1 MTLSANAKS
10 AIADSLA
17 HLLADTYTLAF
28 KTHGYHWNV
37 VGPHFAQLHNLFGDQ
52 YAALYL
58 AADEIAE
65 RIRALGVKAPSS
77 HAAYAKLSAIKVED
91 DADMPAFKMVEMLR
105 DAHLESAKSAYKV
118 VEIAEAHNDVGSADL
133 ATARIQEHEKAA
145 WMLTS
150 LLG

>member
-1 MTLSANAKS
+1 MTSSTPRAAV
-10 AIADSLA
+10 ADSLA

-37 VGPHFAQLHNLFGDQ
+37 VGPHFTMLHEMFGSQ
-52 YAALYL
+52 YGALYD

-65 RIRALGVKAPSS
+65 RIRALGIKAPSS
-77 HAAYAKLSAIKVED
+77 HKAFADLTSITVDD
-91 DADMPAFKMVEMLR
+91 DAGMEEYKMVEQLR
-105 DAHLESAKSAYKV
+105 DAHLLAAKSAYAV
-118 VEIAEAHNDVGSADL
+118 ITTAEAHKDPGSADL
-133 ATARIQEHEKAA
+133 ATARVREHEKAA